1 MAYSPP
7 ASQWYAWDLEEIIMV
22 DEGLFCSFTC
32 VKCLNLIDFYLLN
45 VIKFSVN
52 LQGRKYRK
60 VKIFKRNI

>member
-1 MAYSPP
+1 MSEIWKKLLWLMKVYSVVLHVL
-7 ASQWYAWDLEEIIMV
+7 S
-22 DEGLFCSFTC
+22 